1 MSLLQQ
7 HFVFSGKLHK
17 TKEKAQTI
25 SSKLHGLNTLHVLRD
40 WRHLMYIFPDYFQL
54 ARIGISRL
62 LSFRLLLITETY
74 SG

>member
-7 HFVFSGKLHK
+7 HFVFSGKFHK

-25 SSKLHGLNTLHVLRD
+25 SFKLHRINTLHVLRN
-40 WRHLMYIFPDYFQL
+40 WRHVIYIFPAYFQL
-54 ARIGISRL
+54 ATIGISRL

-74 SG
+74 SC